1 MHVTTVRSFAMQ
13 CSPNIESGNV
23 LLHNLTHTISAMRFA
38 KPVISRTSRTVLV
51 APLIV
56 FAIGLA
62 GCDPVINIAGANF
75 PAWLFCAICG
85 VVITAL
91 IRTLFVVT
99 RVEPV
104 LWPLPI
110 VYPCLMVLTGCIVW
124 LIFFNR
130 I

>member
-1 MHVTTVRSFAMQ
+1 
-13 CSPNIESGNV
+13 
-23 LLHNLTHTISAMRFA
+23 MRF
-38 KPVISRTSRTVLV
+38 PSTHGNR
-51 APLIV
+51 
-56 FAIGLA
+56 FALPIATTLLLA

-85 VVITAL
+85 GILTIA
-91 IRTLFVVT
+91 IRPIFVVM
-99 RVEPV
+99 RVEAY

-110 VYPCLMVLTGCIVW
+110 VYLSLAILMGCIVW